1 MCSYPFPLSDPSKRP
16 LSFEQRLEIAVG
28 AAEGLKYLHSFAEPA
43 IIHRDI
49 KCDNILLDD
58 DMTVRWRGGMGVQVG
73 GRRYGSGFQQ
83 QTYATLLGFYHQV
96 QTVLMPTPGRFSF
109 TSA

>member
-1 MCSYPFPLSDPSKRP
+1 MFFIAYHSHIVPADHSKRP
-16 LSFEQRLEIAVG
+16 LNFEQRLEIAVG

-58 DMTVRWRGGMGVQVG
+58 DMTV
-73 GRRYGSGFQQ
+73 SK
-83 QTYATLLGFYHQV
+83 
-96 QTVLMPTPGRFSF
+96 
-109 TSA
+109 